1 MKSVNYPCLFNS
13 IIYFPIFDLKRQD
26 MSIIMIKKD
35 GMLFMNKILGMMI
48 PYIILVCVGFMQ
60 SALIEKALIAFVVGL
75 LIGIEFLN
83 LKKAEGTVLMKLGKI
98 FTIFIF
104 IVGFLLGMLNPHL
117 LILPDLTNI
126 LALSIPLECIGLYM
140 LYQNHPRYTMT
151 YKYSFKNKR
160 RRYF

>member
-83 LKKAEGTVLMKLGKI
+83 LKKAEGTVLMKFGNKGI
-98 FTIFIF
+98 
-104 IVGFLLGMLNPHL
+104 
-117 LILPDLTNI
+117 LI
-126 LALSIPLECIGLYM
+126 
-140 LYQNHPRYTMT
+140 
-151 YKYSFKNKR
+151 
-160 RRYF
+160 

>member
-1 MKSVNYPCLFNS
+1 NS

-60 SALIEKALIAFVVGL
+60 SALIEKTLIAFVVGL

-104 IVGFLLGMLNPHL
+104 IVGFLL
-117 LILPDLTNI
+117 
-126 LALSIPLECIGLYM
+126 
-140 LYQNHPRYTMT
+140 
-151 YKYSFKNKR
+151 
-160 RRYF
+160 

>member
-1 MKSVNYPCLFNS
+1 
-13 IIYFPIFDLKRQD
+13 

-48 PYIILVCVGFMQ
+48 PYIILVCVGFME
-60 SALIEKALIAFVVGL
+60 SALIAKTLTAFVVGL

-104 IVGFLLGMLNPHL
+104 IV
-117 LILPDLTNI
+117 
-126 LALSIPLECIGLYM
+126 
-140 LYQNHPRYTMT
+140 
-151 YKYSFKNKR
+151 SFICYVFKWSL
-160 RRYF
+160 FS